1 MLQLRNL
8 SISYDDN
15 QVVQD
20 FSWQLDKGEIGCL
33 LGQSGSGK
41 TSILKTLAGFKAPA
55 SGEVRIH
62 DALIANASFQAPP
75 ETRKIGMMFQD
86 LALFPHLNVFKN
98 IAFGIHQ
105 FPADKQKQRVDEL
118 LQLVDLEGKAGAAIH
133 ELSGGQ
139 QQRVALARALAPKP
153 DIILLDEPFSSLD
166 KDLRES
172 LSVQVRDIL
181 KDQNTTGLLVT
192 HDHFE
197 AFSMA
202 DKIAILKSGRLEQ
215 QGTPFEVYH
224 RPQTKEIASF
234 LGICDFLPGTVN
246 TENEIE
252 TVLGSFKVSAD
263 SHQTD
268 EVGAGAKLEVLLRPD
283 DIIHDDDSKQKAT
296 ILSRQFKGAQF
307 LFELDF
313 QGQILHC
320 YASAHHNHKPGD
332 TIGFRLDMQHCIA
345 FASV

>member
-1 MLQLRNL
+1 MLQFNNL
-8 SISYDDN
+8 SISYDDH
-15 QVVQD
+15 QVVRE
-20 FSWQLDKGEIGCL
+20 FSWQIKKGEIGCL

-55 SGEVRIH
+55 SGEIRIH
-62 DALIANASFQAPP
+62 NALIANASFQAPP

-98 IAFGIHQ
+98 IAFGLHD
-105 FPADKQKQRVDEL
+105 FPTDKQQKRVDEL
-118 LQLVDLEGKAGAAIH
+118 LQLVDLEDRAEASIH

-202 DKIAILKSGRLEQ
+202 DQIAVLKSGQLEQ
-215 QGTPFEVYH
+215 SGTPFEVYH
-224 RPQTKEIASF
+224 RPQTKEIARF
-234 LGICDFLPGTVN
+234 LGICNFLRGTVN
-246 TENEIE
+246 QDNGIE
-252 TVLGSFKVSAD
+252 TSLGNFAVSPD
-263 SHQTD
+263 SSSKPGD
-268 EVGAGAKLEVLLRPD
+268 KLDVLLRPD
-283 DIIHDDDSKQKAT
+283 DIVHDDDSKLRAT
-296 ILSRQFKGAQF
+296 IISRQFKGAQF

-313 QGQILHC
+313 AGQILHC
-320 YASAHHNHKPGD
+320 YASAHHNHQPGD

-345 FASV
+345 FG